1 MIRLT
6 KYTIHLISG
15 LLLALLTAGCVAD
28 RNVSDCIT
36 EGEDVE
42 LDFALKV
49 PALESSLRQ
58 LSAQQE
64 SQVDKVKVLVFN
76 TQDESGQALAEE
88 NETFAYE
95 ATLTTTNFTPD
106 ADGVTH
112 VVCRLKATVKPMRIV
127 CIANHNVPDGILTEG
142 TSKKT
147 ILEDAQMKK
156 VFDENGWKTD
166 GSQLIPMWGES
177 DVQPISKKTRFNS
190 CSKLS
195 YGNEGQ
201 NRNNE
206 GVIHLVRA
214 LARIDVGV
222 NFAEDLSSETA
233 IGSADFKIKSVRV
246 YRYAT
251 SMYVAG
257 TQTTAFNF
265 VNGRRSAIPHTPDGV
280 TAAADN
286 KPIVFNAQTEE
297 DAKGYVRNIYIPE
310 IENKT
315 KAKDARI
322 CLVIGGSYKGGK
334 ETYYRVDFIRR
345 ETKSPNDIITEQLD
359 VLRNYRYRFNITKVA
374 GPGTDTPEEALTT
387 EPVNINWDILVWDD
401 AEIDK
406 IVYDGQYYLTVSQDK
421 FTFGKNPAEQSFVI
435 RTNWPQG
442 YKIVKAD
449 GSEWAKSETEATTQ
463 GTWAYFT
470 EPAGQTFEIDKDQT
484 STISVLENATGSER
498 KITREQLFVKAGRI
512 KWPLEITQQDKVML
526 DVKVYEQKED
536 GSWDPSKPITSWE
549 CKQDVS
555 YKFRV
560 IFTPGADLERIPL
573 QFSENYDWDEV
584 LINKEEGYAI
594 YTVALRGKDIPEDR
608 FTLVETSRFRVTM
621 SGAEAYTDFVTRY
634 TKFDAIPFADPALT
648 KNMLRYE
655 ESYALSNQNQRFFIK
670 ATAPYRLTV
679 VNIRV
684 IAGDP
689 NPTGEH
695 IIYDWS
701 NDKMIREVESSIL
714 MQGDKIDFQT
724 YDYIGGGSKYN
735 GKTVIQATATLKI
748 TSTDPKKPFPE
759 KTFKINLFSA
769 LPQPEANSY
778 IMKLGQMPILIPCSQ
793 INRAADYYDQFAE
806 ELDDNVTWREGL
818 ALGDPNGLS
827 SGMKSTF
834 HRDGGWKLHRLDPED
849 NNWHPVVVW
858 STLTKDGYET
868 GFNRVEKARLSVG
881 GKNYILVDVKPYG
894 TGSGEVQPG
903 TAVIAAVRNSDN
915 KILWNWM
922 IWAIGSKEQGLAGYP
937 WEARS
942 GSQISPRPYM
952 NRPLGAQI
960 LSGEGKTTAG
970 DKYDKEISARK
981 TGLYY
986 VFGIPIPYH
995 LEERAEKQKFQSS
1008 VSKVY
1013 YNLQLVPENALTDM
1027 PRLEGASAG
1036 KDFWPLRMLIENPTK
1051 MCHRES
1057 EYGFIYEHG
1066 TTVGGSTAIKAAMW
1080 QGRPDVLLRNERAR
1094 QVARIETAKTP
1105 FDPSPYGWKVPAAG
1119 AVEFL
1124 PLTERHDIILPKTGF
1139 FVAGHFN
1146 DFRSNDMGNGVMLHV
1161 STPYA
1166 DRDYD
1171 PMYVY
1176 MFGSSRWFYSMGGG
1190 GIPEGDMKRF
1200 PSNANPVLCIEN
1212 EEESDY
1218 LNYTEEGFNA
1228 LHNIY

>member
-42 LDFALKV
+42 LEFALQV
-49 PALESSLRQ
+49 PALETSLRQ
-58 LSAQQE
+58 LSADQE
-64 SQVDKVKVLVFN
+64 KQINSVQVLVFK
-76 TQDESGQALAEE
+76 TDGITDESQ
-88 NETFAYE
+88 ETLEYIAPVKSFE
-95 ATLTTTNFTPD
+95 TG
-106 ADGVTH
+106 ADGITRIR
-112 VVCRLKATVKPMRIV
+112 CGLKATTKPMRVV
-127 CIANHNVPDGILTEG
+127 CIANHNVNAESFVG
-142 TSKKT
+142 KT
-147 ILEDAQMKK
+147 KQVLFEDDVMKK
-156 VFDENGWKTD
+156 AFTAAWPTTGTNYY
-166 GSQLIPMWGES
+166 IPMWGES
-177 DVQPISKKTRFNS
+177 DKQAVSRTTKFNS
-190 CSKLS
+190 CEAINNGRSNTK
-195 YGNEGQ
+195 
-201 NRNNE
+201 NE

-222 NFAEDLSSETA
+222 NFDESKPADENAQGGT
-233 IGSADFKIKSVRV
+233 DFKIKSVRV
-246 YRYAT
+246 YRYAQ
-251 SMYVAG
+251 SMYVTG
-257 TQTTAFNF
+257 TQATTFRMDGAT
-265 VNGRRSAIPHTPDGV
+265 REPLPHTPAGM
-280 TAAADN
+280 TPAADGS
-286 KPIVFNAQTEE
+286 PLVFKA
-297 DAKGYVRNIYIPE
+297 DAEVDGYIRNIYIPE
-310 IENKT
+310 ISNAGKDKT
-315 KAKDARI
+315 ART

-334 ETYYRVDFIRR
+334 ETFYRVDFITRR
-345 ETKSPNDIITEQLD
+345 DGAPKDEITKQLD
-359 VLRNYRYRFNITKVA
+359 VLRNHRYRFNITKVK
-374 GPGTDTPEEALTT
+374 GNGTDTPEEALTT

-584 LINKEEGYAI
+584 LINKGEGYAI

-655 ESYALSNQNQRFFIK
+655 VSYALSNQNQRFFIK

-679 VNIRV
+679 VDIRV

-818 ALGDPNGLS
+818 TLGDPNGLS
-827 SGMKSTF
+827 DGMKRTF
-834 HRDGGWKLHRLDPED
+834 DHDGGWKLHRLDPED

-995 LEERAEKQKFQSS
+995 LEERAKEQNFQSS

-1013 YNLQLVPENALTDM
+1013 YDPQLVPKNALTDM
-1027 PRLEGASAG
+1027 PLLKGATAG
-1036 KDFWPLRMLIENPTK
+1036 KAFWPLRMLIENPTK

-1066 TTVGGSTAIKAAMW
+1066 TTLGGSTAIKAAMW

-1146 DFRSNDMGNGVMLHV
+1146 DFRPDNVGDGVMLHV

-1176 MFGSSRWFYSMGGG
+1176 MFGSRWFYSMGGG
-1190 GIPEGDMKRF
+1190 GIPEGDLKRF

-1218 LNYTEEGFNA
+1218 LNYTEEGFKA
-1228 LHNIY
+1228 LRNNY